1 MHLDQLNP
9 KAVPF
14 TEDLRIPQQP
24 IAWPIISDG
33 AVRHASVNS
42 FGFGGTN
49 AHAILESYD
58 VARDETSPEPSMS
71 LGVTPYVFSANS
83 DSSLAAL
90 VKTFIGHVAEMESS
104 ASLLDLAWTLQAKR
118 TEPPF
123 RKSFTG
129 ATKEQLLENMRS
141 AVLKVEEMP
150 TAAFG
155 TRSQDLGQSPKIL
168 GVLTGQGAQW
178 PSMGAE
184 LLRTSRM
191 FAESIQRLEE
201 SLGELT
207 DAPEWSLHQELGAA
221 GSDSR
226 VHLAEISQ
234 PLCTAVQIALVD
246 LLHAAGVQFCAVVGH
261 SSGEIG
267 AAYAAGVISVKDAI
281 RVAYYRGV
289 HARHAA
295 GTAGQSGSMM
305 AVGISFA
312 EVRALCEDT
321 KFAGRLVVAASNAPS
336 SVTISGDKD
345 AIDELKVQLDQQG
358 TFARVLKVDKAYHP
372 HHTLPCT
379 ALYLDSLNGCG
390 IQVEF
395 PTRACWVSSVHRKT
409 VTPDKITLGTLS
421 GSYWVDIMAQSVL
434 FS

>member
-9 KAVPF
+9 QVVPF

-24 IAWPIISDG
+24 IAWPTISDG

-49 AHAILESYD
+49 AQVILESYD

-118 TEPPF
+118 TELPF
-123 RKSFTG
+123 QKSFTG
-129 ATKEQLLENMRS
+129 ATKEQLLQNMRS
-141 AVLKVEEMP
+141 AVLAVEEKP
-150 TAAFG
+150 TAAFR

-168 GVLTGQGAQW
+168 GVPTGQGAQW

-234 PLCTAVQIALVD
+234 PLCTAVQTALVD

-267 AAYAAGVISVKDAI
+267 AAYAAGVISAKYAI
-281 RVAYYRGV
+281 RVAYYRSV

-295 GTAGQSGSMM
+295 GTAGQSGSMVPWE
-305 AVGISFA
+305 ARLLKLKHFA
-312 EVRALCEDT
+312 KMQNFLGAWSWLRAM
-321 KFAGRLVVAASNAPS
+321 RL
-336 SVTISGDKD
+336 
-345 AIDELKVQLDQQG
+345 
-358 TFARVLKVDKAYHP
+358 
-372 HHTLPCT
+372 
-379 ALYLDSLNGCG
+379 
-390 IQVEF
+390 QV
-395 PTRACWVSSVHRKT
+395 
-409 VTPDKITLGTLS
+409 
-421 GSYWVDIMAQSVL
+421 
-434 FS
+434 